1 MLEERVMISKDFLYT
16 RIYNDLLAKIRGG
29 VFSPNSRL
37 PSEKELSEQYGVSRI
52 TSKNA
57 LEVLRKEGYVQRIP
71 GRGTFVTES
80 ALTKI
85 SDGALQ
91 KCQKPADDSRRIIG
105 LIIEDFSENFG
116 LFIISGVE
124 RACGD
129 LGFHLIL
136 KRSFGSQK
144 LEATAIHEL
153 LELGVSGLIIMPV
166 HGDTYNAIILK
177 LAIENFP
184 LVLLDRELAGV
195 PASFVGTE
203 NVSAARDLAE
213 CLFQTACRHICFVGP
228 AAKGTPTI
236 AQRIIGF
243 TKCNAAHGIL
253 VNDADLLLSFRST
266 LPGEKQDI
274 EHDTQII
281 ANYLRERPET
291 DAFFVAEYN
300 LALIVY
306 KALTQM
312 QKHVPEDCAIVCFDG
327 PENCIGDYNFTH
339 LHQDEELIGR
349 ACVELLVEATQG
361 KPTRKVFVPS
371 QIRKGKSTR

>member
-1 MLEERVMISKDFLYT
+1 MVSGDFLYT

-29 VFSPNSRL
+29 VFGAGSRL

-57 LEVLRKEGYVQRIP
+57 LEALRKEGYVQRMP
-71 GRGTFVTES
+71 GRGTFVSDS
-80 ALTKI
+80 AFTKL
-85 SDGALQ
+85 SDGALT
-91 KCQKPADDSRRIIG
+91 KLRKPVDDSHRIIG
-105 LIIEDFSENFG
+105 LIIEDFSESFG
-116 LFIISGVE
+116 SFIISGVE
-124 RACGD
+124 HACAEQG
-129 LGFHLIL
+129 LYMLL

-144 LEATAIHEL
+144 LEAAAIHEL
-153 LELGVSGLIIMPV
+153 LELGVTGLIIMPV

-203 NVSAARDLAE
+203 NLSAARDLTE
-213 CLFQTACRHICFVGP
+213 YLFQTGCHHICFVGP
-228 AAKGTPTI
+228 AAEGTSTI
-236 AQRIIGF
+236 AQRIVGF
-243 TKCNAAHGIL
+243 TKCNATHGVL

-266 LPGEKQDI
+266 IPGEEQDI
-274 EHDTQII
+274 EHDTQMI
-281 ANYLRERPET
+281 AAYLGERPET
-291 DAFFVAEYN
+291 DAFFVSEYN

-312 QKHVPEDCAIVCFDG
+312 RKRIPEDCALVCFDG
-327 PENCIGDYNFTH
+327 PENFIDDYRFTH
-339 LHQDEELIGR
+339 IRQGEELIGR

-361 KPTRKVFVPS
+361 KPARKVFVPS